1 MPNTRPAILRRVNL
15 SIPSTTEISSTSSGV
30 IVSMIDPSM
39 GDVRDKPYMSSTL
52 RITPISRAAP
62 IIVLMSLRAIG
73 RALLQSKGTSEKSAA
88 AQSEAVTSAIGATYF
103 DSTRL

>member
-1 MPNTRPAILRRVNL
+1 M
-15 SIPSTTEISSTSSGV
+15 